1 MRGQEAKSAIFL
13 AIRDSDTP
21 AARKLWETLQE
32 EAAAVR
38 AGTGLGIVGMFCV
51 GAP

>member
-1 MRGQEAKSAIFL
+1 VDFTVFL